1 MAAPQPNESLQ
12 GEDTLCETVVT
23 CHCELPLKHSF
34 IPPHTAF
41 DCLAACLDTIK
52 FLSPNEKQACKTSVL
67 PWVTMRREPIG
78 CQLMS

>member
-1 MAAPQPNESLQ
+1 MAASSQLHSLMSLCE

-34 IPPHTAF
+34 IPPHTTF

-52 FLSPNEKQACKTSVL
+52 FLSPNEK
-67 PWVTMRREPIG
+67 
-78 CQLMS
+78 